1 MGNEILGDYMK
12 RAKGHPRRVSRT
24 VASVAMVTYLVS
36 CTHMPSGEKAFESF
50 DSCFASNLA
59 LAAVG
64 GAAVGALS
72 NKLLKQWTGSSSS
85 SAVGVAAGIAA
96 GAAIAMAAWRKC
108 AVVYNKSEPVAKP
121 AAAQASPPATTERR
135 RAGMNLERLEVRLNG
150 TENEPP
156 VPEFDFTYYA
166 ENAGA
171 KDIKAKFRHKVEIV
185 RFMTTDDNKLVL
197 ADAQGKPLLDSA
209 GKPIPLESANK
220 MGRERLN
227 WVTIAEEG
235 KDDYVEDVI
244 IQQGQR
250 MTYRHKLQI
259 PPRAELPLPLP
270 VPMRY
275 ALTVEADGLK
285 STRNVDFAVLGTSE
299 RPRRYTASAPVNSSD
314 GAAAESAVATR
325 SLKSSSADA
334 AKLIATHVTAR
345 AISLYSDSGPKRK
358 VVGNLKK
365 GTPVRVDDRTEIKA
379 NNNTVLWFK
388 VTAEPAIIG
397 WLPARDVT
405 PIK

>member
-1 MGNEILGDYMK
+1 
-12 RAKGHPRRVSRT
+12 
-24 VASVAMVTYLVS
+24 
-36 CTHMPSGEKAFESF
+36 MPSGEKAFESF

-121 AAAQASPPATTERR
+121 AAAQASPPATAERR
-135 RAGMNLERLEVRLNG
+135 RAGMTLERLEVRLNG

-166 ENAGA
+166 ENATA
-171 KDIKAKFRHKVEIV
+171 KDIKARFRHKVEIV

-197 ADAQGKPLLDSA
+197 ADAQGKPLLDSS

-220 MGRERLN
+220 MGRDRLE

-235 KDDYVEDVI
+235 KNDYVEDVI

-250 MTYRHKLQI
+250 MSYRHKLQI

-285 STRNVDFAVLGTSE
+285 SSRNVDFAVLGTGE
-299 RPRRYTASAPVNSSD
+299 RPRRYSASAATNT
-314 GAAAESAVATR
+314 GASEAGSTDSTVATR
-325 SLKSSSADA
+325 ALKSSTTDA
-334 AKLIATHVTAR
+334 AKLVATHTTAR
-345 AISLYSDSGPKRK
+345 AVSLYSDSGTKRK

-365 GTPVRVDDRTEIKA
+365 GAPVRVDDRTEIKA
-379 NNNTVLWFK
+379 NNATVLWFK
-388 VTAEPAIIG
+388 VTAEPAIVG

>member
-1 MGNEILGDYMK
+1 M
-12 RAKGHPRRVSRT
+12 A
-24 VASVAMVTYLVS
+24 TYLVS
-36 CTHMPSGEKAFESF
+36 CTHMPSGEKAFDSF

-72 NKLLKQWTGSSSS
+72 NKLLKQWTGGSAS

-108 AVVYNKSEPVAKP
+108 AVVYNKSEPVGKP
-121 AAAQASPPATTERR
+121 ATAQASPPATAERR
-135 RAGMNLERLEVRLNG
+135 RAGMNLERLEVKLNG

-166 ENAGA
+166 ENPAA

-197 ADAQGKPLLDSA
+197 ADAQGKPLLDSS
-209 GKPIPLESANK
+209 GRPIPLEAANR
-220 MGRERLN
+220 MGRDRLN

-250 MTYRHKLQI
+250 MSYRHKLQI

-275 ALTVEADGLK
+275 ALTIDADGMK
-285 STRNVDFAVLGTSE
+285 STRNVDFAVLGTGE
-299 RPRRYTASAPVNSSD
+299 RPRKYSASAASTSSASD
-314 GAAAESAVATR
+314 AGGVDSTVATR
-325 SLKSSSADA
+325 ALKSSSTEA
-334 AKLIATHVTAR
+334 AKLIATHITAR
-345 AISLYSDSGPKRK
+345 GVSLYSDSGTKRK

-365 GTPVRVDDRTEIKA
+365 GAPVRVDDRTEIKV

-388 VTAEPAIIG
+388 VTAEPAITG
-397 WLPARDVT
+397 WLPARDLT
-405 PIK
+405 PVK